1 MKSRS
6 KVTKQEVEQ
15 IDLNKFSK
23 GIEELKSLD
32 VNIDLDQKKKELLE
46 AFDERERI
54 NSSMEKSNAR
64 AKNILLTLRKNR
76 EDLRNSVL
84 MARKDNVIH

>member
-32 VNIDLDQKKKELLE
+32 VI
-46 AFDERERI
+46 
-54 NSSMEKSNAR
+54 
-64 AKNILLTLRKNR
+64 
-76 EDLRNSVL
+76 
-84 MARKDNVIH
+84 